1 LYQNI
6 KTKIRCGKDVLF
18 VSILNF
24 SLSEEK
30 VYIGID
36 PSLTATALVAVTAKG
51 QMVKSTICKTAWDGP
66 RRLVSIRDQADRFIT
81 QFGDQTV
88 LVGIEHYAMGA
99 KFGREAAGELGGVL
113 RVMMYENSCEYIEIA
128 PMQLKQFA
136 TGKGTA
142 QKDHVL
148 MAVYKKWGM
157 EFRTNDEA
165 DAFVAAQI
173 ARAVDMVRLAKQ
185 ENQSWGKAEEIKL
198 TAYEA
203 VVVEKIL
210 NPVKKGKKNE
220 KKAG

>member
-1 LYQNI
+1 
-6 KTKIRCGKDVLF
+6 
-18 VSILNF
+18 VSVLNF
-24 SLSEEK
+24 PMFEEK
-30 VYIGID
+30 IYIGID
-36 PSLTATALVAVTAKG
+36 PSLTATAVVAVAGKG

-66 RRLVSIRDQADRFIT
+66 KRLVSIRDQVDRFIG
-81 QFGDQTV
+81 QFGDQVV
-88 LVGIEHYAMGA
+88 LIGIEHYAMGA
-99 KFGREAAGELGGVL
+99 KWGREAAGELGGIL
-113 RVMMYENSCEYIEIA
+113 RVAMYEEGCEYIEIA

-148 MAVYKKWGM
+148 MAVYKKWGL

-165 DAFVAAQI
+165 DAFVLAQM

-185 ENQSWGKAEEIKL
+185 ENQGWGKAEEIKL

-203 VVVEKIL
+203 AVVDKIL
-210 NPVKKGKKNE
+210 NPVKKSK